1 MKKNGF
7 TLIELLVV
15 VAIIG
20 ILAAVGVV
28 AYNGYTAS
36 AKINAIKSIYTKVHM
51 KLYVGNLP
59 WSIGN
64 QELEDLF
71 SSFGTV
77 TSANVITDRDTKRSR
92 GFGFVELDS
101 GGPEAIEAMN
111 ESEVEG
117 RKVIVNEARPKT

>member
-1 MKKNGF
+1 
-7 TLIELLVV
+7 
-15 VAIIG
+15 
-20 ILAAVGVV
+20 
-28 AYNGYTAS
+28 
-36 AKINAIKSIYTKVHM
+36 M

-77 TSANVITDRDTKRSR
+77 TSANVITVRDTKRSR

>member
-1 MKKNGF
+1 
-7 TLIELLVV
+7 
-15 VAIIG
+15 
-20 ILAAVGVV
+20 
-28 AYNGYTAS
+28 
-36 AKINAIKSIYTKVHM
+36 M

-71 SSFGTV
+71 SSYGTV
-77 TSANVITDRDTKRSR
+77 TSANVITDRDTRRSR

>member
-1 MKKNGF
+1 
-7 TLIELLVV
+7 
-15 VAIIG
+15 
-20 ILAAVGVV
+20 
-28 AYNGYTAS
+28 
-36 AKINAIKSIYTKVHM
+36 M

-71 SSFGTV
+71 SSYGAV

-111 ESEVEG
+111 ETEVEG
-117 RKVIVNEARPKT
+117 RKIIVNEARART

>member
-1 MKKNGF
+1 
-7 TLIELLVV
+7 
-15 VAIIG
+15 
-20 ILAAVGVV
+20 
-28 AYNGYTAS
+28 
-36 AKINAIKSIYTKVHM
+36 M

-71 SSFGTV
+71 SSYGPV
-77 TSANVITDRDTKRSR
+77 TSAIVITDRDTKRSR

>member
-1 MKKNGF
+1 
-7 TLIELLVV
+7 
-15 VAIIG
+15 
-20 ILAAVGVV
+20 
-28 AYNGYTAS
+28 
-36 AKINAIKSIYTKVHM
+36 M

>member
-1 MKKNGF
+1 
-7 TLIELLVV
+7 
-15 VAIIG
+15 
-20 ILAAVGVV
+20 
-28 AYNGYTAS
+28 
-36 AKINAIKSIYTKVHM
+36 M

-71 SSFGTV
+71 SSYGTV

-92 GFGFVELDS
+92 GFGFGELDS

>member
-1 MKKNGF
+1 
-7 TLIELLVV
+7 
-15 VAIIG
+15 
-20 ILAAVGVV
+20 
-28 AYNGYTAS
+28 
-36 AKINAIKSIYTKVHM
+36 M

-64 QELEDLF
+64 QELEELF
-71 SSFGTV
+71 SSYGTV

-101 GGPEAIEAMN
+101 GGQEAIEAMN

>member
-1 MKKNGF
+1 
-7 TLIELLVV
+7 
-15 VAIIG
+15 
-20 ILAAVGVV
+20 
-28 AYNGYTAS
+28 
-36 AKINAIKSIYTKVHM
+36 M

-71 SSFGTV
+71 SSYGTV
-77 TSANVITDRDTKRSR
+77 TSANVITDRDTNRSR

>member
-1 MKKNGF
+1 
-7 TLIELLVV
+7 
-15 VAIIG
+15 
-20 ILAAVGVV
+20 
-28 AYNGYTAS
+28 
-36 AKINAIKSIYTKVHM
+36 M

-71 SSFGTV
+71 SRFGTV

>member
-1 MKKNGF
+1 MR
-7 TLIELLVV
+7 LD
-15 VAIIG
+15 
-20 ILAAVGVV
+20 
-28 AYNGYTAS
+28 
-36 AKINAIKSIYTKVHM
+36 
-51 KLYVGNLP
+51 VGNLP

-71 SSFGTV
+71 SSYGTV

>member
-1 MKKNGF
+1 
-7 TLIELLVV
+7 
-15 VAIIG
+15 
-20 ILAAVGVV
+20 
-28 AYNGYTAS
+28 
-36 AKINAIKSIYTKVHM
+36 M

-117 RKVIVNEARPKT
+117 IKVIVNEARPKT

>member
-1 MKKNGF
+1 
-7 TLIELLVV
+7 
-15 VAIIG
+15 
-20 ILAAVGVV
+20 
-28 AYNGYTAS
+28 
-36 AKINAIKSIYTKVHM
+36 M

-71 SSFGTV
+71 SSYGTV

-101 GGPEAIEAMN
+101 GGGEAIEAMN

>member
-1 MKKNGF
+1 
-7 TLIELLVV
+7 
-15 VAIIG
+15 
-20 ILAAVGVV
+20 
-28 AYNGYTAS
+28 
-36 AKINAIKSIYTKVHM
+36 M

-71 SSFGTV
+71 SSYGTV
-77 TSANVITDRDTKRSR
+77 TSANVITDRETKRSR

>member
-1 MKKNGF
+1 
-7 TLIELLVV
+7 
-15 VAIIG
+15 
-20 ILAAVGVV
+20 
-28 AYNGYTAS
+28 
-36 AKINAIKSIYTKVHM
+36 M

-101 GGPEAIEAMN
+101 GCPEAIEGMN

>member
-1 MKKNGF
+1 MK
-7 TLIELLVV
+7 I
-15 VAIIG
+15 
-20 ILAAVGVV
+20 
-28 AYNGYTAS
+28 
-36 AKINAIKSIYTKVHM
+36 
-51 KLYVGNLP
+51 YVGNLP

-71 SSFGTV
+71 SSYGTV

>member
-1 MKKNGF
+1 
-7 TLIELLVV
+7 
-15 VAIIG
+15 
-20 ILAAVGVV
+20 
-28 AYNGYTAS
+28 
-36 AKINAIKSIYTKVHM
+36 M

-71 SSFGTV
+71 SSYGTV

-101 GGPEAIEAMN
+101 GGQEAIEAMN

-117 RKVIVNEARPKT
+117 RKVIVNEARPKS

>member
-1 MKKNGF
+1 
-7 TLIELLVV
+7 
-15 VAIIG
+15 
-20 ILAAVGVV
+20 
-28 AYNGYTAS
+28 
-36 AKINAIKSIYTKVHM
+36 M

-71 SSFGTV
+71 SSYVTV

-111 ESEVEG
+111 ESEVDG

>member
-1 MKKNGF
+1 
-7 TLIELLVV
+7 
-15 VAIIG
+15 
-20 ILAAVGVV
+20 
-28 AYNGYTAS
+28 
-36 AKINAIKSIYTKVHM
+36 M

-71 SSFGTV
+71 SSYGTV

-111 ESEVEG
+111 ESEVDG
-117 RKVIVNEARPKT
+117 RKVIVNKARPKT

>member
-1 MKKNGF
+1 
-7 TLIELLVV
+7 
-15 VAIIG
+15 
-20 ILAAVGVV
+20 
-28 AYNGYTAS
+28 
-36 AKINAIKSIYTKVHM
+36 M

-92 GFGFVELDS
+92 GFGVVELDS

>member
-1 MKKNGF
+1 
-7 TLIELLVV
+7 
-15 VAIIG
+15 
-20 ILAAVGVV
+20 
-28 AYNGYTAS
+28 
-36 AKINAIKSIYTKVHM
+36 M

-71 SSFGTV
+71 SSYGTV

-117 RKVIVNEARPKT
+117 RKVIVNESRPKT